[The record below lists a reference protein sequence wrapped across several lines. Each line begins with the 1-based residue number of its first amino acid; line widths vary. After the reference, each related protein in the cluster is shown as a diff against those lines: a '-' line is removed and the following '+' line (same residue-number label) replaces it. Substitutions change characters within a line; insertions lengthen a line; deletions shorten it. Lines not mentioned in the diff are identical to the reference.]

1 VETRDRG
8 PRRELLEEVKA
19 KRGSTIGHWLIPA
32 RCERIS
38 RMHQSLEPAQERPFS
53 PSPSGGGWK
62 RCNGKRGKAR

>member
-1 VETRDRG
+1 METRDQG

-38 RMHQSLEPAQERPFS
+38 RMHQSLEPAS
-53 PSPSGGGWK
+53 K
-62 RCNGKRGKAR
+62 RHFYHRLRAVDRKRRNGKRGKAR